1 MLLNVKFNA
10 RMLDWN
16 WAEAT
21 AIDMALDESRLEAI
35 DRI

>member
-10 RMLDWN
+10 WMLDWN

-21 AIDMALDESRLEAI
+21 AIDMALDESRLDSI
-35 DRI
+35 DWI